1 MGTFQ
6 LYSWPPEWG
15 AGCAGNFKFYKN
27 SWTRSFRWVPSWWTQ
42 WSAGRVIHPNST
54 WTFAQDLCGLC
65 PVYLFIWLFMC
76 LLCKDTKVNAFFVDI
91 SNASYWVLWATR
103 GNYWTLGEFH
113 RNSKF
118 NVRWSEIYEDCD
130 LWLASELGTV
140 LWDWDLHQLPVF
152 NVKNDLHCWIS
163 SYCLKNQRF
172 GCWCWETPRRPVH
185 HAHLLEQ
192 DTRNLIYFTNVLM
205 WTVLAT
211 DWISLPVFLKHPCHL
226 SLFFPFYF

>member
-1 MGTFQ
+1 MNEKFQ
-6 LYSWPPEWG
+6 M
-15 AGCAGNFKFYKN
+15 A
-27 SWTRSFRWVPSWWTQ
+27 PSWWTQ
-42 WSAGRVIHPNST
+42 WSTGRVVRPNST
-54 WTFAQDLCGLC
+54 RTFAQDLCGLC

-91 SNASYWVLWATR
+91 SNVSYWILWATW

-118 NVRWSEIYEDCD
+118 KACWSEIYEVWD

-152 NVKNDLHCWIS
+152 NVKNDLNCWIS

-172 GCWCWETPRRPVH
+172 GCWCWETRRPVH
-185 HAHLLEQ
+185 HAHPVEQ
-192 DTRNLIYFTNVLM
+192 DTRNLICFTYILM

-211 DWISLPVFLKHPCHL
+211 NWISLPFFFFKHLCCL